1 MLDRPGLAR
10 SGWDVR
16 RTVEDML
23 RRRTDRDTDA
33 VRITTASR
41 PRSED
46 IRGRERRYL
55 ISMGIRTACFVLA
68 VVFMGHW
75 FMWIFLAASFFL
87 PYVAVV
93 IANAGVNPDPGGS
106 EFEYRPDLP
115 ALPGRQA
122 GKPGDPRDG

>member
-1 MLDRPGLAR
+1 
-10 SGWDVR
+10 
-16 RTVEDML
+16 ML
-23 RRRTDRDTDA
+23 RRRTDRGTDA
-33 VRITTASR
+33 VRITTAAR

-75 FMWIFLAASFFL
+75 LMWVFLAASFFL

-93 IANAGVNPDPGGS
+93 LANAGVNPDPGGA
-106 EFEYRPDLP
+106 EHEYRPDLR
-115 ALPGRQA
+115 ALPGAPMPR
-122 GKPGDPRDG
+122 PRDPNT